1 MELRTLRVL
10 ARLARI
16 PSRLTI
22 AVSARSARTSGAS
35 SKRVVGSNL
44 LAEDERR
51 GWDGAAVRFAH
62 PRSSRESSG

>member
-22 AVSARSARTSGAS
+22 AVSARSARTHEGFRPPVF
-35 SKRVVGSNL
+35 KTV
-44 LAEDERR
+44 
-51 GWDGAAVRFAH
+51 
-62 PRSSRESSG
+62 SSRSWCSAGVRLSLA